1 MIEFDLYKEK
11 KLQKLKQRLAEINEL
26 VGLEST
32 LNCLDRHDEFAV
44 KLKEKNAVRMKQH
57 FNEMMGIK
65 IKIARLEGNES
76 IFERENFNE

>member
-1 MIEFDLYKEK
+1 M
-11 KLQKLKQRLAEINEL
+11 
-26 VGLEST
+26 
-32 LNCLDRHDEFAV
+32 NCLDRHDEFAV